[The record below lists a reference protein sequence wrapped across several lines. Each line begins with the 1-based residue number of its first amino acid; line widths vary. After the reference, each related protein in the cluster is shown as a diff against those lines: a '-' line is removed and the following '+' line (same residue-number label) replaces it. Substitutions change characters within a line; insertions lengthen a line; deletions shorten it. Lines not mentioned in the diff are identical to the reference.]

1 MVQASEL
8 HDIPCKS
15 AFLLKTL
22 TCRDNNQAVNKHFID
37 YEHFEGI
44 CQSTKRS
51 AHVGL
56 MEFVFKSDFKKH
68 FVEYF
73 KQSDCRKL

>member
-1 MVQASEL
+1 
-8 HDIPCKS
+8 
-15 AFLLKTL
+15 
-22 TCRDNNQAVNKHFID
+22 
-37 YEHFEGI
+37 
-44 CQSTKRS
+44 
-51 AHVGL
+51 L

>member
-1 MVQASEL
+1 M
-8 HDIPCKS
+8 
-15 AFLLKTL
+15 
-22 TCRDNNQAVNKHFID
+22 D
-37 YEHFEGI
+37 YEYFEGI
-44 CQSTKRS
+44 GQSMKRS